1 VVLEIGLIPIYIT
14 FQGICDA
21 TIHPHKLYIDSA
33 SH

>member
-1 VVLEIGLIPIYIT
+1 MLEIGLIPIYIT

-21 TIHPHKLYIDSA
+21 TKHLRKLYIDSA